1 MVVPSWAAV
10 FISMV
15 APLFLKKDI
24 KSSGRLKRT
33 ASHSTGA
40 PYDLK
45 IYLFVR
51 KPVAHFLKRLTCLF
65 H

>member
-15 APLFLKKDI
+15 APLCLKKYI
-24 KSSGRLKRT
+24 KSLGRLMRT

-45 IYLFVR
+45 IYLCK
-51 KPVAHFLKRLTCLF
+51 KPVAHFLKRLTCLV